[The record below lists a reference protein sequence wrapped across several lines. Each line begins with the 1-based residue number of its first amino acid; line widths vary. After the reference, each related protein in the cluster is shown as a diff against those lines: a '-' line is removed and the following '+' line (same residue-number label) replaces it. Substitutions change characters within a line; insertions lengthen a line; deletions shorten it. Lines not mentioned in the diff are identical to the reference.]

1 MLPHCLC
8 VPQIGPFEVPAGQEK
23 AKLKVK
29 VRMNLHGLTTVEGAD
44 NFIEVEEEVSKR
56 GGSVGKC
63 ERQTKAQL
71 SVLLL
76 CSTLAA
82 VSSSSDGGVLLL
94 SWYNAC

>member
-1 MLPHCLC
+1 M
-8 VPQIGPFEVPAGQEK
+8 PAGQEK

-56 GGSVGKC
+56 GEVCKGVGKC
-63 ERQTKAQL
+63 GRQTEAQL
-71 SVLLL
+71 LVLLL

-82 VSSSSDGGVLLL
+82 VSSHAPAGGVLFL
-94 SWYNAC
+94 SRYNEF